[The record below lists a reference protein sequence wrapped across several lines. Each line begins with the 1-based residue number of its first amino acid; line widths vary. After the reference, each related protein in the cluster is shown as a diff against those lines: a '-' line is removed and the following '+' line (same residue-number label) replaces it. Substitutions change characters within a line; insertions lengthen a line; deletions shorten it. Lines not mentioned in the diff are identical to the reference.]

1 MSDKDYVHTIYII
14 GIILFFAPWI
24 NGIIFYLAM
33 SGAPN
38 YAYLSQGEF
47 YTNGLFQMTGII
59 MILYV
64 AYKRF
69 VEGWKSG
76 RASAGTTK

>member
-1 MSDKDYVHTIYII
+1 MPEKDYVHTIYII
-14 GIILFFAPWI
+14 GLILFVAPWI
-24 NGIIFYLAM
+24 NGFLFSIAM

-47 YTNGLFQMTGII
+47 YTNGLFQMTAII

-69 VEGWKSG
+69 MEGWL
-76 RASAGTTK
+76 AGKKISVITK